1 MIKLF
6 ETMMNKGF
14 WENLKFF
21 KKPMIVL
28 VLTIFFVRI
37 LGLTSFPDT
46 IYPKIHSLFAN
57 ILYTISHRFS
67 LSIGDIFY
75 TVLVIIVIVFV
86 VRMFHHLSKRKF
98 HLLKLSIV
106 RFVYVLAGFYLFFH
120 LIWGFNYYKTPLKE
134 NYNVE
139 VDSVEELKRMAHQY
153 FVKAAYYREIVSEDD
168 KGNFKMD
175 LSDDEI
181 REELNQS
188 ALKIQTNYPEL
199 TMRNPNDANLKP
211 SLYSEGFSYLGVL
224 GYFNPFTNE
233 AQYNTKMPDSKLLF
247 TKCHETAHQWGYASE
262 SEANFIGFV
271 LANESNHPDL
281 QYAANFKAMR
291 SLLNRI
297 LWVDPLYVK
306 YYVEVL
312 YTDGM
317 KRDRQNELD
326 INAQYGGSAEDAF
339 SLMNEAFLRLNNQEG
354 LESYGKFVE
363 LLVGFNRK
371 YSSN

>member
-1 MIKLF
+1 MIKLI
-6 ETMMNKGF
+6 ETIMNKGF
-14 WENLKFF
+14 WKKLKFI
-21 KKPMIVL
+21 KKPL
-28 VLTIFFVRI
+28 VILVFVIIFVRI
-37 LGLTSFPDT
+37 LGLTSFSDRIFPS
-46 IYPKIHSLFAN
+46 IHSFFAS
-57 ILYTISHRFS
+57 IFYGFTKFTSV
-67 LSIGDIFY
+67 SIGDILY
-75 TVLVIIVIVFV
+75 SILVLILAFLIYRLI
-86 VRMFHHLSKRKF
+86 F
-98 HLLKLSIV
+98 HLVKKNYSRLKISIV
-106 RFVYVLAGFYLFFH
+106 RILYFLAGFYLYFH
-120 LIWGFNYYKTPLKE
+120 LIWGFNYYKTLLKE

-139 VDSVEELKRMAHQY
+139 VDSLEELKSMAHKY
-153 FVKAAYYREIVSEDD
+153 FVKAAYYREIVSEDEM
-168 KGNFKMD
+168 GNFKMD
-175 LSDDEI
+175 LTVDEI

-188 ALKIQTNYPEL
+188 AQKIQLKYPEL
-199 TMRNPNDANLKP
+199 SMRNTNPANLKS

>member
-1 MIKLF
+1 M
-6 ETMMNKGF
+6 
-14 WENLKFF
+14 
-21 KKPMIVL
+21 VL
-28 VLTIFFVRI
+28 IFAILLVRI
-37 LGLTSFPDT
+37 LGFTRFPDLVF
-46 IYPKIHSLFAN
+46 PKIHSFFAN
-57 ILYTISHRFS
+57 IFYSITSLFS
-67 LSIGDIFY
+67 ISIGDLIYSMLIILGILFLGRIIY
-75 TVLVIIVIVFV
+75 YVL
-86 VRMFHHLSKRKF
+86 KRNYSE
-98 HLLKLSIV
+98 LKNSIV
-106 RFVYVLAGFYLFFH
+106 KILYFLAGFYLYFH

-139 VDSVEELKRMAHQY
+139 VDSVEELKGMAHQY
-153 FVKAAYYREIVSEDD
+153 FVKAAYYRKIVSEDEN
-168 KGNFKMD
+168 GNFKMS
-175 LSDDEI
+175 LSI
-181 REELNQS
+181 QSLREELNQS
-188 ALKIQTNYPEL
+188 ALKIQSQYPEL
-199 TMRNPNDANLKP
+199 FMRNPNPANLKS

-233 AQYNTKMPDSKLLF
+233 AQYNVKMPDSKLLF